1 MIEVAPKDLV
11 KDLKEKLKQ
20 YIEIKA
26 ALRNEGIRNEG
37 ICAKIVGET
46 DGRGYNPAS
55 SNLTMTSALE
65 VGPTAASDNGL

>member
-37 ICAKIVGET
+37 ICEEIVGET
-46 DGRGYNPAS
+46 GGRG
-55 SNLTMTSALE
+55 
-65 VGPTAASDNGL
+65 